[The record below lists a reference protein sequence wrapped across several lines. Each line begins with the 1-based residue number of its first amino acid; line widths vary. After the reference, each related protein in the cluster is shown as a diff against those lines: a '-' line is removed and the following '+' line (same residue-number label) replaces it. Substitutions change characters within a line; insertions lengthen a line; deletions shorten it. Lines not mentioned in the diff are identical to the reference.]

1 MFNYAIHHALALV
14 LPLADDLCHPTK
26 PQKMCVSFSRLEGT
40 PRLLQTLNGWIQTG
54 TFFFL
59 PLLIE
64 KARTQVTGQRGGGV
78 GVGLVAREE
87 FTGEAKPMVLTGL
100 CKRAWEQLAL
110 SQSHKQ
116 RAPMSDNALIHSRDE
131 VERAAETG
139 RAFVIVMEF
148 CHGPIAMHRSTPGRV
163 MMEGSSYGVFQHL

>member
-1 MFNYAIHHALALV
+1 MFNYTIHHALALV
-14 LPLADDLCHPTK
+14 PPLADDLCHPTK
-26 PQKMCVSFSRLEGT
+26 PKKMCVSFSRLEGT
-40 PRLLQTLNGWIQTG
+40 PRLLQTFNGWIQAG
-54 TFFFL
+54 TFFF

-64 KARTQVTGQRGGGV
+64 KATTQVTGQSGGRM

-116 RAPMSDNALIHSRDE
+116 RASMSDNTFIHSRDE
-131 VERAAETG
+131 VKRAAETG
-139 RAFVIVMEF
+139 RAFVIVIEF
-148 CHGPIAMHRSTPGRV
+148 CHSLITMHRSAR
-163 MMEGSSYGVFQHL
+163 SYRVFQHL